1 MTLYTYD
8 NVTHCQPLRE
18 SEPLFHL
25 GHLPIIFSSNTST
38 LYLAIVIAH
47 VKIMV
52 NTWLF
57 GLGHK
62 QGV

>member
-1 MTLYTYD
+1 
-8 NVTHCQPLRE
+8 
-18 SEPLFHL
+18 
-25 GHLPIIFSSNTST
+25 
-38 LYLAIVIAH
+38 LYLAIVIAN

-62 QGV
+62 HGV